1 MTDISTI
8 ASGSLP
14 TNSKDYIKYS
24 QQKSELES
32 NDDVYILRT
41 LIDKVNELIT
51 EVNILK
57 NK

>member
-41 LIDKVNELIT
+41 LIDKINELVE
-51 EVNILK
+51 EVNTLK
-57 NK
+57 NS

>member
-14 TNSKDYIKYS
+14 TNSKDYIKYP
-24 QQKSELES
+24 QQTSELES
-32 NDDVYILRT
+32 TDDVYILRT

-57 NK
+57 NQ

>member
-14 TNSKDYIKYS
+14 ANSKDYIKYS

-41 LIDKVNELIT
+41 LIDKMNELIT